1 MDRKKLLVR
10 ILLLFCC
17 VHTSAQTVEIVGEV
31 EDAFLQVPLSG
42 VRISILNP
50 DSTVVVDSAK
60 VVDFIDRNGKLLKV
74 MFSAVVKA
82 EKRDYLLR
90 ATRPGYGDV
99 WKPVS
104 VLLPENS
111 SVR

>member
-1 MDRKKLLVR
+1 MKGNLLVY

-60 VVDFIDRNGKLLKV
+60 VVDFIDRNGKLLQV
-74 MFSAVVKA
+74 MFSAAVKA
-82 EKRDYLLR
+82 EKRIIWYVLR
-90 ATRPGYGDV
+90 RRGMVMSGNLFPCRHH
-99 WKPVS
+99 K
-104 VLLPENS
+104 
-111 SVR
+111 